1 MYAIWAATGAI
12 SALPAG
18 TVLRGQVARLSVR
31 SGEPDEVSC
40 QQCAAPLPERPAV
53 RCGHCGQW
61 LGALLAI
68 ELTAAAVAA
77 LLIARFGP
85 NPYVAAFAYLGV
97 LGVALTQVDMAVRRL
112 PDRLTL
118 PAYPAVVAL
127 LAIAAVAGG
136 DSASFERAMLGGA
149 ALAVCY
155 LIFGLVSG
163 GQLGGG
169 DVKLAGLIG
178 LVLGW
183 LGWGT
188 LVLGAAAG
196 FVLAAIAGVALLAAG
211 KASRRTLIS
220 FGPYMLWGALLAMLA
235 GAS

>member
-1 MYAIWAATGAI
+1 
-12 SALPAG
+12 
-18 TVLRGQVARLSVR
+18 
-31 SGEPDEVSC
+31 
-40 QQCAAPLPERPAV
+40 
-53 RCGHCGQW
+53 
-61 LGALLAI
+61 
-68 ELTAAAVAA
+68 
-77 LLIARFGP
+77 
-85 NPYVAAFAYLGV
+85 
-97 LGVALTQVDMAVRRL
+97 

-118 PAYPAVVAL
+118 PASPAVAAL

-136 DSASFERAMLGGA
+136 DTASFERAMLGGA

-188 LVLGAAAG
+188 LMLGAAAG
-196 FVLAAIAGVALLAAG
+196 FVLAALAG
-211 KASRRTLIS
+211 
-220 FGPYMLWGALLAMLA
+220 GALLAPRQAARRTAIRSGPAMPWGAALA
-235 GAS
+235 